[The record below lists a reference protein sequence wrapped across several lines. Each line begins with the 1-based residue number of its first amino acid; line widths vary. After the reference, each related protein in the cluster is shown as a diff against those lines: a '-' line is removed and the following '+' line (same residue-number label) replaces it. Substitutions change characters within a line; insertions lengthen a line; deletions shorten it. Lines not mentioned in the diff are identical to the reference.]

1 MPEVTKAVALVL
13 LLGTLTVVPPRH
25 RLFPGKTTP
34 EDGALGAEVA
44 AVEKVAEDGVL
55 STLAVC
61 GVLVGRAACAG
72 DKLFWWPEREL
83 VS

>member
-1 MPEVTKAVALVL
+1 MALVL

-25 RLFPGKTTP
+25 RLLTVLMLPGRPAP

-55 STLAVC
+55 STLAC
-61 GVLVGRAACAG
+61 
-72 DKLFWWPEREL
+72 W
-83 VS
+83 

>member
-25 RLFPGKTTP
+25 KLLTVLTVPGRMAP

-44 AVEKVAEDGVL
+44 AVEKVAEDGVP
-55 STLAVC
+55 STLA
-61 GVLVGRAACAG
+61 
-72 DKLFWWPEREL
+72 
-83 VS
+83 

>member
-1 MPEVTKAVALVL
+1 MALVL

-55 STLAVC
+55 STLAC
-61 GVLVGRAACAG
+61 WQDKSQGVWIL
-72 DKLFWWPEREL
+72 W
-83 VS
+83 